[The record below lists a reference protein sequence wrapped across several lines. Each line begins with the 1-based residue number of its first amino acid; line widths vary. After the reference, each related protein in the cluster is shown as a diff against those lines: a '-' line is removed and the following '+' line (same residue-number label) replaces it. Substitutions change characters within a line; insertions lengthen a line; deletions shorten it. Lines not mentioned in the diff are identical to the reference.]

1 MALVAK
7 FFTRRSVTTSPVSV
21 GMNLPPMRVG
31 TNFRINADV
40 IIAPTGLVSEVRLSQ
55 SSGLRDFDDQLVQTL
70 RMRRYLPALIDGF
83 PITSWWRTDGR
94 TMQL

>member
-1 MALVAK
+1 M
-7 FFTRRSVTTSPVSV
+7 
-21 GMNLPPMRVG
+21 
-31 TNFRINADV
+31 
-40 IIAPTGLVSEVRLSQ
+40 RLSQ

-83 PITSWWRTDGR
+83 PIMSWWRTDGR